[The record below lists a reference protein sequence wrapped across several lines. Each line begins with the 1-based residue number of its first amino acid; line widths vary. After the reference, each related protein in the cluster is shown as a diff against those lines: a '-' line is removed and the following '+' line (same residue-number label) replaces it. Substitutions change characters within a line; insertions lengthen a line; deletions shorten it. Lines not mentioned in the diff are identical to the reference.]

1 MKKFY
6 KNALI
11 TAGILFAVGAVILVI
26 CTFVGGSSFHN
37 DVKSGNISE
46 LVSLFHFN
54 NSDTSHSA
62 FHVDNRIVHF
72 DFNDE
77 YPVYSGSRTDNEAAD
92 ASKIK
97 HINIDLA
104 VVNTLSNS
112 LLTITIFR
120 LLQKAVIHINTTQ
133 RIALSM

>member
-11 TAGILFAVGAVILVI
+11 TAGILFAAGAVILVI

-77 YPVYSGSRTDNEAAD
+77 YPVYSGSRTTMRQLMPLR
-92 ASKIK
+92 SS
-97 HINIDLA
+97 
-104 VVNTLSNS
+104 TL
-112 LLTITIFR
+112 I
-120 LLQKAVIHINTTQ
+120 
-133 RIALSM
+133 